1 MLEQKKG
8 RQRVH
13 SLDKCSGFPEKK
25 NIAAIANAG
34 CGIILKNESLSM
46 RICGYFAS
54 CCYILKNWQRN
65 QLCCNKS

>member
-46 RICGYFAS
+46 RICG
-54 CCYILKNWQRN
+54 
-65 QLCCNKS
+65 